1 MDVTAILDPLN
12 EAQRAAVTATERH
25 VLVLAGAGSGKTRVL
40 VHRIAWCVAT
50 GQAHPLGVLAVTFT
64 NKAAR
69 EMRMRTE
76 GLLAAPVGGMWL
88 GTFHGI
94 AHRLLRLH
102 WQEAGLPQTF
112 QILDSEDQQRLVR
125 RVLRGLAIDDTV
137 LPPREVQHYIN
148 ARKEE
153 GVRPAKVAVDD
164 RQGEL
169 LRSAYAAYEE
179 ACRRAGLVDFAELL
193 LAAFELLRDRPGLAF
208 HYRERF
214 RHLLV
219 DEFQDTNALQY
230 AWLRLL
236 AGDTGAL
243 FVVGDDDQ
251 SIYSWRGADSA
262 HMQGFQ
268 RDHPGVRLVKLERNY
283 RSTGTILAAANALI
297 ARNSARLGKT
307 LWTDGAK
314 GVPIAVY
321 RAFNDREEARH
332 VVERCEELHARGR
345 SYQDLALL
353 YRTSAQS
360 RLFEEALRYAR
371 VPYRVFGGFRFY
383 ERAEVK
389 DVLAYLRLIASR
401 DDDAA
406 FERVVNTPAR
416 GLGDRTLESLRARAR
431 RDATSLWSAA
441 AALLRGGELAAR
453 AATALRG
460 FLLLIDGLAVST
472 AELRLDA
479 AIDEVIARSGLPDHY
494 RREAAER
501 AEERLENLAELATAA
516 RDFELRGDPEEGLT
530 PLVAFLAHAA
540 LESGDGQAEEDEDA
554 VQLMTLHS
562 AKGLEFP
569 LVFLVGMEEGLFPHQ
584 RALDD
589 LRGTEE
595 ERRLCYVGITRARE
609 ALTLTWAES
618 RRLHGRDHY
627 PAPSRF
633 LAELPRELLR
643 EVRADGRS
651 GVLPAQRVPV
661 TRAPALAGIAT
672 DAEADLRLG
681 QRVVHQV
688 FGEGVVLNLE
698 GRGAQAR
705 VQVNFAEAGA
715 KWLVSAY
722 AGLKGCE

>member
-1 MDVTAILDPLN
+1 MDVTPILEPLN
-12 EAQRAAVTATERH
+12 AAQREAVTAEERH

-40 VHRIAWCVAT
+40 VHRIAWYVAT
-50 GQAHPLGVLAVTFT
+50 SQAHPQGILAVTFT

-69 EMRMRTE
+69 EMRGRAE
-76 GLLAAPVGGMWL
+76 RLLAAPVGGMWL

-102 WQEAGLPQTF
+102 WQEAGLPQSF

-125 RVLRGLAIDDTV
+125 RVVRGLDIDDTV
-137 LPPREVQHYIN
+137 LPPREAQQYIN

-153 GVRPAKVAVDD
+153 GLRPAAVGVHD
-164 RQGEL
+164 RHGEL
-169 LRSAYAAYEE
+169 LQGVYAAYEE

-193 LAAFELLRDRPGLAF
+193 LGAHELLRDRPGLAF
-208 HYRERF
+208 HYRQRF

-236 AGDTGAL
+236 AGDTGGL

-251 SIYSWRGADSA
+251 SIYSWRGADSG
-262 HMQGFQ
+262 HMQDFQ
-268 RDHPGVRLVKLERNY
+268 RDHPAARLVKLERNY
-283 RSTGTILAAANALI
+283 RSTGNILAAANALI
-297 ARNSARLGKT
+297 ARNTARLGKT
-307 LWTDGAK
+307 LWTDGKA

-321 RAFNDREEARH
+321 RAFNDREEARF
-332 VVERCEELHARGR
+332 VVEQCEVLRAGGR
-345 SYQDLALL
+345 RYQDCAML

-389 DVLAYLRLIASR
+389 DVLAYLRLVASR

-431 RDATSLWSAA
+431 RESIPLWAAA
-441 AALLRGGELAAR
+441 AALLRDGELTAR
-453 AATALRG
+453 AANALRG
-460 FLLLIDGLAVST
+460 FLLLIDRLAREV
-472 AELRLDA
+472 ADLRLDA
-479 AIDEVIARSGLPDHY
+479 AIETVIAETALPEHY
-494 RREAAER
+494 RKEAADR
-501 AEERLENLAELATAA
+501 ADDRMENLAELATAA
-516 RDFELRGDPEEGLT
+516 RDFELRAEPQESMT
-530 PLVAFLAHAA
+530 PLIAFLTHAA
-540 LESGDGQAEEDEDA
+540 LESGDGQAPEDEDA

-569 LVFLVGMEEGLFPHQ
+569 VVFLVGMEEGLFPHQ

-589 LRGTEE
+589 LRGQEE
-595 ERRLCYVGITRARE
+595 ERRLCYVGITRAGE
-609 ALTLTWAES
+609 ALTLSWAES
-618 RRLHGRDHY
+618 RRLHGSEHY
-627 PAPSRF
+627 PTPSRF

-643 EVRADGRS
+643 EVRADGQS
-651 GVLPAQRVPV
+651 GVMPAMRVPRSTQPLPAGQPQE
-661 TRAPALAGIAT
+661 
-672 DAEADLRLG
+672 DANSLRLG
-681 QRVVHQV
+681 QRVQHRI
-688 FGEGVVLNLE
+688 FGEGVVLSLE
-698 GRGAQAR
+698 GHGAHAR
-705 VQVNFAEAGA
+705 VQVNFAGAGS
-715 KWLVSAY
+715 KWLVTAY
-722 AGLKGCE
+722 AGLAPV